1 MIKEHTKEE
10 KAVYFKGLREQWN
23 AAKVH
28 ALNGRKAEIEA
39 IIMNHGMKISN
50 TGFLFVKLQME
61 AQGLDGLPYLDTKTF
76 KGWKENGFRVMKGQ
90 KSTLSGIT
98 WIGIYKEDDE
108 IKSSYAIPKEYHLF
122 HKSQVEAV

>member
-1 MIKEHTKEE
+1 MKTEHTKEE
-10 KAVYFKGLREQWN
+10 KAAYFKGLREQWN

-28 ALNGRKAEIEA
+28 AGNGRKAEIEA
-39 IIMNHGMKISN
+39 IIMNHGMKVSN

-76 KGWKENGFRVMKGQ
+76 KGWKENGFKVMKGQ